1 MTCNKYVYD
10 ERGLG
15 FIYFRFVCFGCHK
28 FSCCSIK
35 LYCHN
40 YRVDL
45 CRDPVHFIKGLMQL
59 YHFSRKEQQ
68 INQECD
74 ELSAFITDLDPLLS
88 SRTHWREPKK
98 KGRIGGLGEGDTS
111 LNKFQKMT
119 VLCFWL
125 LYTTIVENFTV

>member
-1 MTCNKYVYD
+1 
-10 ERGLG
+10 
-15 FIYFRFVCFGCHK
+15 
-28 FSCCSIK
+28 
-35 LYCHN
+35 
-40 YRVDL
+40 
-45 CRDPVHFIKGLMQL
+45 MQL

-88 SRTHWREPKK
+88 SRTHWRESKK

-119 VLCFWL
+119 VLCFCRKLHCVIETLNNSSCCEVGGEVFLVTL
-125 LYTTIVENFTV
+125 LSLVGGADEHRCCLLMLLVILVLLFIIIVL